1 MKETINIAADQ
12 GDRPTGG
19 NYGWRKSM
27 MSGNLERKDQQ
38 FTVANALNTSGDFHQ
53 QGPLIGLICLAFLFP
68 EELPV
73 TYTGADTFS
82 AARNSSLVNR
92 GLKKKKGKEAGHR
105 QAKF

>member
-12 GDRPTGG
+12 GYRPTGG

-38 FTVANALNTSGDFHQ
+38 FTVANALNTSGSFHQ
-53 QGPLIGLICLAFLFP
+53 QGPLIELICLAFLFP
-68 EELPV
+68 EVLHV

-92 GLKKKKGKEAGHR
+92 GLKKKKRKRGRA
-105 QAKF
+105 